1 MTRYRVIWLLFL
13 VTVAGA
19 LSSGRSLWWSFA
31 GALFT
36 LIVISVVWA
45 WLSVNWLRLR
55 RRTLTRAAQAGQIF
69 EEEFILYNLS
79 RIPRLWLEVRDYS
92 TLPGHAA
99 SRVTGLIGAKQWRGW
114 RARTLCRARGRYNLG
129 PIVVRSG
136 DPLGIYQMERAI
148 HRVHSILV
156 YPATEEFRQFPLPAG
171 QLPGGDALRRRTHYV
186 TTNAAGV
193 RDYMNGDG
201 INRIH
206 WPITMKRS
214 RLTVKEFE
222 LDPMS
227 DLWILLDLH
236 REVHITADT
245 VQAEAP
251 AHPPDPTAPFTLP
264 PATEEYAISMAASIT
279 QHFLRQERAVG
290 LIAYSH
296 RREALASDRGERQYG
311 KLMEM
316 LSVLRADGDVPFHRV
331 LRAESPSLSR
341 GSTIIAIS
349 PSTDLSWT
357 SVAQHMTRA
366 GLRMVAIVIDA
377 QSFGGSQSCAPVV
390 GALTEAGALVRVVR
404 RGESLA
410 SAIADAGR
418 QQPLSGLRGHGSP
431 AR

>member
-13 VTVAGA
+13 VTVVGA

-36 LIVISVVWA
+36 LIVVSVAWA
-45 WLSVNWLRLR
+45 WVSVNWLRLR
-55 RRTLTRAAQAGQIF
+55 RRTLTRVAQAGQTF

-99 SRVTGLIGAKQWRGW
+99 SRVTGLIGPKQWRGW
-114 RARTLCRARGRYNLG
+114 RVRTLCRERGRYNLG
-129 PIVVRSG
+129 PILVRSG
-136 DPLGIYQMERAI
+136 DPLGIYQMERVI

-156 YPATEEFRQFPLPAG
+156 YPATEDFREFPLPAG
-171 QLPGGDALRRRTHYV
+171 QLPGGDALHRRTHYV

-193 RDYMNGDG
+193 RDYINGDG

-206 WPITMKRS
+206 WPITMKRN

-236 REVHITADT
+236 REVHIS
-245 VQAEAP
+245 AEASERV
-251 AHPPDPTAPFTLP
+251 PDPTQPFTLP
-264 PATEEYAISMAASIT
+264 PATEEYAISMAASIAR
-279 QHFLRQERAVG
+279 HFLCQERAVG
-290 LIAYSH
+290 LIACSR

-316 LSVLRADGDVPFHRV
+316 LSVLRAEGDVPFHRV
-331 LRAESPSLSR
+331 LRAESPSLSH

-349 PSTDLSWT
+349 PSTDLNWASI
-357 SVAQHMTRA
+357 AQHMMRA

-377 QSFGGSQSCAPVV
+377 QSFGGTQPCTSVA
-390 GALTEAGALVRVVR
+390 GALAEAGAIVRIVR
-404 RGESLA
+404 CGESLA
-410 SAIADAGR
+410 NAIAR
-418 QQPLSGLRGHGSP
+418 PL
-431 AR
+431 

>member
-13 VTVAGA
+13 VTVVGA

-36 LIVISVVWA
+36 LIVVSVAWA
-45 WLSVNWLRLR
+45 WVSVNWLRLR
-55 RRTLTRAAQAGQIF
+55 RRTLTRAAQAGQTF

-79 RIPRLWLEVRDYS
+79 RIPKLWLEVRDYS
-92 TLPGHAA
+92 TLPGYAA
-99 SRVTGLIGAKQWRGW
+99 SRVMGVIGAKQWRGW
-114 RARTLCRARGRYNLG
+114 RARALCRERGRYTLG
-129 PIVVRSG
+129 PIVIRSG

-148 HRVHSILV
+148 HRVHTILV
-156 YPATEEFRQFPLPAG
+156 YPATEEMREFPLPAG

-206 WPITMKRS
+206 WPITMKRH

-222 LDPMS
+222 LDPIS

-236 REVHITADT
+236 RDVHIAADT
-245 VQAEAP
+245 LQADAP
-251 AHPPDPTAPFTLP
+251 AHPADTAQPFTLP
-264 PATEEYAISMAASIT
+264 PATEEYAISTAASIVR
-279 QHFLRQERAVG
+279 HFLRQERAVG
-290 LIAYSH
+290 LIAYSR
-296 RREALASDRGERQYG
+296 RREALASDRGERQHN

-316 LSVLRADGDVPFHRV
+316 LSVLRAEGDVPFHRV

-341 GSTIIAIS
+341 GATVIAIS

-357 SVAQHMTRA
+357 GVAQHMTRA
-366 GLRMVAIVIDA
+366 GLRLVAIVIDA
-377 QSFGGSQSCAPVV
+377 QSFGGTESCAPVV
-390 GALTEAGALVRVVR
+390 SALAEAGAIVRVVR
-404 RGESLA
+404 RGDSLA
-410 SAIADAGR
+410 SAI
-418 QQPLSGLRGHGSP
+418 QQPVSQQRRLGAS

>member
-1 MTRYRVIWLLFL
+1 
-13 VTVAGA
+13 
-19 LSSGRSLWWSFA
+19 LWWSFA

-36 LIVISVVWA
+36 LIVISVAWA
-45 WLSVNWLRLR
+45 WVSVNWLRLR
-55 RRTLTRAAQAGQIF
+55 RRTLTRAAQAGQTF

-79 RIPRLWLEVRDYS
+79 RIPKLWLEVRDYS
-92 TLPGHAA
+92 TLPGHTA

-114 RARTLCRARGRYNLG
+114 RARTLCRERGRYNLG

-156 YPATEEFRQFPLPAG
+156 YPATEDLREFPLPAG

-206 WPITMKRS
+206 WPITMKRN

-236 REVHITADT
+236 RDVHITADT
-245 VQAEAP
+245 VHADAP
-251 AHPPDPTAPFTLP
+251 AHPADAALSGAQPFTLP

-279 QHFLRQERAVG
+279 RHFLRQERAVG
-290 LIAYSH
+290 LIAYSR

-316 LSVLRADGDVPFHRV
+316 LSVLRAEGDVPFHRV
-331 LRAESPSLSR
+331 LRAESPALSR

-357 SVAQHMTRA
+357 GTAQHMTRA

-377 QSFGGSQSCAPVV
+377 QSFGGTESCAPVA
-390 GALTEAGALVRVVR
+390 GALTEAGAIVRVVR
-404 RGESLA
+404 RGDSLA
-410 SAIADAGR
+410 SVI
-418 QQPLSGLRGHGSP
+418 QQPVSRQSGHSLP